1 LKVWKSK
8 SFFYPK
14 NSQMQFRKSMRL
26 IFLLFLS
33 LSLSVVY
40 AQKSTA
46 IIENSV
52 FKNPPSEYGI
62 RCWWWWLNGNID
74 KETITRDL
82 EEMKAKGFSGAC
94 IFDAGGADQ
103 RNNAQVPEGP
113 MFGSAEWRELYVFA
127 IKEADRLGLVMSLSI
142 QSGWNLGGPDI
153 TPAETAKQVVISE
166 TNAKGASRIQLELPL
181 PKVRYDYYR
190 DIVVLA
196 IPSKTFTDRPPIR
209 EFENKAAMR
218 EVGGS
223 APETRSMLTDITG
236 TPGEEDATLKQVIN
250 VSKYFKN
257 GKLDWKAPA
266 GEWTILRIGYTPTNA
281 EVSTSSGKWQGKVI
295 DYLSE
300 KNFNR
305 YWDTH
310 VDPLLKAIGPMAG
323 KTLKYLQ
330 TDSFEAG
337 GLNWTEGFEKEFIKY
352 RGYDPTPYLPVL
364 AGKIIENRDVS
375 NRFLSDLRKTLG
387 ELIAEK
393 HYGTFAKRAR
403 EYGIGIQPESAGPH
417 AGPFD
422 GLKNYGYS
430 EIMMS
435 EFWSPS
441 PHRPRPIDR
450 FFVKQAASAAKIYN
464 KRLVGAESFTTIGPH
479 WNDVMWSDMKPSADH
494 EFCAGLNLV
503 YLHTF
508 TASPKAMGLPGQE
521 YFAGT
526 HFNPQVTWWN
536 YSTAFIQY
544 LTRCHYMHQTGT
556 SVADVLYYYGDHS
569 PNIGRYKEDDPAG
582 ALPGFDYD
590 LINEDRLLAL
600 EAKNGL
606 ITLPHGVSY
615 RVLVLPNHKTLS
627 LAAIRKIESL
637 VKSGAVVIGN
647 KPVTTASLVKY
658 PGSDVTLKTIADNLW
673 GNSLENYGERK
684 TGAGK
689 IVWGKTAAEYL
700 RSAGVH
706 CDLEITERE
715 PDSKYDFI
723 HRTADS
729 ADYYFISSQNKAA
742 SKVTVAF
749 RVTGKQPELW
759 NPVTGETSPAQSF
772 SQKDGRTFIDL
783 QFDPYGSVFVVFKQN
798 ITTKQQGTATSNYLN
813 LEPQTTLHGAWQV
826 AFDTKWGAPANA
838 AFTELTSWTDRNEE
852 GIKFYSGKAVYSKS
866 FDVKNAIVNSEQVFL
881 DLGEVKD
888 IGIAKVTLNG
898 KELGILWAPPL
909 RVAVKGILKEKD
921 NKLEI
926 EVVNTWRNRLIGDRG
941 KPQDKRLT
949 QTNITI
955 QDWWQLTPSGLLGP
969 VRILTGK

>member
-1 LKVWKSK
+1 MSYEKKLRSLLLIVL
-8 SFFYPK
+8 SFSISFA
-14 NSQMQFRKSMRL
+14 F
-26 IFLLFLS
+26 
-33 LSLSVVY
+33 
-40 AQKSTA
+40 AQKNTA
-46 IIENSV
+46 IIEGAV

-113 MFGSAEWRELYVFA
+113 MFGSPEWTELYVHA
-127 IKEADRLGLVMSLSI
+127 IREADRLGLVMSLSI

-153 TPAETAKQVVISE
+153 TPAETAKQVVISQIQVR
-166 TNAKGASRIQLELPL
+166 GAARIRQELPL
-181 PKVRYDYYR
+181 PKIRYDYYR
-190 DIVVLA
+190 DIAVLA
-196 IPSKTFTDRPPIR
+196 IPARTFNNRPPIR
-209 EFENKAAMR
+209 EFENKAAKR

-223 APETRSMLTDITG
+223 APETRSMLTDIVG
-236 TPGEEDATLKQVIN
+236 SPGEEDATLKQVIN
-250 VSKYFKN
+250 ISKYFRD
-257 GKLDWKAPA
+257 GKLDWKAPT
-266 GEWTILRIGYTPTNA
+266 GEWTVIRVGYTPTDA
-281 EVSTSSGKWQGKVI
+281 EVSTSSGKWQGRVI
-295 DYLSE
+295 DYMSE

-305 YWDTH
+305 YWDSH

-337 GLNWTEGFEKEFIKY
+337 GLNWTEGFEKEFIKH
-352 RGYDPTPYLPVL
+352 RGYDPIPYLPVL
-364 AGKIIENRDVS
+364 AGKIIENREVS
-375 NRFLSDLRKTLG
+375 NRFLSDLRKTLAD
-387 ELIAEK
+387 LIAEK

-403 EYGIGIQPESAGPH
+403 EYGMGIQPESAGPH

-526 HFNPQVTWWN
+526 HFNPNVTWWN

-569 PNIGRYKEDDPAG
+569 PNLGRYKEDDPAG

-600 EAKNGL
+600 EVKNGL
-606 ITLPHGVSY
+606 IT
-615 RVLVLPNHKTLS
+615 
-627 LAAIRKIESL
+627 
-637 VKSGAVVIGN
+637 
-647 KPVTTASLVKY
+647 
-658 PGSDVTLKTIADNLW
+658 
-673 GNSLENYGERK
+673 
-684 TGAGK
+684 
-689 IVWGKTAAEYL
+689 
-700 RSAGVH
+700 
-706 CDLEITERE
+706 
-715 PDSKYDFI
+715 
-723 HRTADS
+723 
-729 ADYYFISSQNKAA
+729 
-742 SKVTVAF
+742 
-749 RVTGKQPELW
+749 
-759 NPVTGETSPAQSF
+759 
-772 SQKDGRTFIDL
+772 
-783 QFDPYGSVFVVFKQN
+783 
-798 ITTKQQGTATSNYLN
+798 
-813 LEPQTTLHGAWQV
+813 
-826 AFDTKWGAPANA
+826 
-838 AFTELTSWTDRNEE
+838 
-852 GIKFYSGKAVYSKS
+852 
-866 FDVKNAIVNSEQVFL
+866 
-881 DLGEVKD
+881 
-888 IGIAKVTLNG
+888 
-898 KELGILWAPPL
+898 
-909 RVAVKGILKEKD
+909 
-921 NKLEI
+921 
-926 EVVNTWRNRLIGDRG
+926 
-941 KPQDKRLT
+941 
-949 QTNITI
+949 
-955 QDWWQLTPSGLLGP
+955 
-969 VRILTGK
+969 